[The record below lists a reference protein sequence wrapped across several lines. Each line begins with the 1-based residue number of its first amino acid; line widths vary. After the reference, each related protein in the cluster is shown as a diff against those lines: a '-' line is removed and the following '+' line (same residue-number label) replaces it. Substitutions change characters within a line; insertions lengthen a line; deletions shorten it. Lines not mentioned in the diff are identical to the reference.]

1 LRTKGYSAILAA
13 LTLEKLRAL
22 GYADDSDFARNWARS
37 RAEGRGFGPTRIEQ
51 ELRAKG
57 IDEPLIRSAI
67 SEIFTRGDESERA
80 GRALKKKFG
89 GEKLDDAKTLRR
101 AAAFLQR
108 CGYSETVIHSLL
120 RQHED

>member
-1 LRTKGYSAILAA
+1 LRTKGYSDA
-13 LTLEKLRAL
+13 LVTPTLEKLRAL
-22 GYADDSDFARNWARS
+22 GYADDGDFARSWARS
-37 RAEGRGFGPTRIEQ
+37 RAEGRGFGPARIEQ

-67 SEIFTRGDESERA
+67 SEIFTPGNESERA
-80 GRALKKKFG
+80 GRALRKKFRS
-89 GEKLDDAKTLRR
+89 EKLDDAKTLRR

-108 CGYSETVIHSLL
+108 RGYSETVILSLL